1 MSRAAPAP
9 RGGRI
14 GDRSLALP
22 MANAGVIPRALVAL
36 VVLNGL
42 KLVVRYVIVATAPIG
57 ALIPLFAAY
66 NAIAVAPFALWAMNG
81 PPRPTTDRGAVRRA
95 ALTTLAMQL
104 GLALPET
111 VLQVRELMSRTPD
124 TVQLVLHM
132 VIQAMPYVTSGLLE
146 LAVVTGFGYAILK
159 LRMPP
164 APRQRAA
171 RAPAPQRPAASA
183 RRP

>member
-1 MSRAAPAP
+1 VSRAAPAP
-9 RGGRI
+9 RGGRN
-14 GDRSLALP
+14 LTLP
-22 MANAGVIPRALVAL
+22 MANAGVVPRALVAL
-36 VVLNGL
+36 VVLNAL
-42 KLVVRYVIVATAPIG
+42 KLAVRYLIVATAPIG

-66 NAIAVAPFALWAMNG
+66 NAIAAAPFALWAMNG

-95 ALTTLAMQL
+95 VLTTLAMQL

-111 VLQVRELMSRTPD
+111 ALQVRELMARTPD
-124 TVQLVLHM
+124 TVQLILQVI
-132 VIQAMPYVTSGLLE
+132 IQAMPYVTNGLLE

-164 APRQRAA
+164 APR
-171 RAPAPQRPAASA
+171 RPAASG